1 MYSQS
6 YHYLANN
13 VPLEY
18 QSNPTLQFINTDAD
32 YATMNTIEIWT
43 SNYTVSTI
51 NIRSNNFVKS
61 VGGSSGAVSLKTVNN
76 NTLVGSGN
84 IVIDAV
90 IKSATAPSSATEGD
104 LWYDTTND
112 KLKAYD

>member
-1 MYSQS
+1 M
-6 YHYLANN
+6 ANN
-13 VPLEY
+13 IPLED
-18 QSNPTLQFINTDAD
+18 QSNPTLQFINTDTD

-43 SNYTVSTI
+43 TNYNVGTI

-76 NTLVGSGN
+76 NALVGSGN
-84 IVIDAV
+84 IQIDAV
-90 IKSATAPSSATEGD
+90 IKSATAPASATQGD

-112 KLKAYD
+112 QLKVYD